1 MAQSATRSIE
11 TDVSPDAIMALLVDP
26 TLLPSWAP
34 AFAGSVAD
42 AGQGRWRVRK
52 GERDFSIEV
61 AVNQQSRTVD
71 YLREVA
77 PGRKG
82 GAYLRVLPLPS
93 GGSAITMTAP
103 IPAVESRES
112 VVALLDQELEAL
124 TRLSTS
130 KL

>member
-1 MAQSATRSIE
+1 
-11 TDVSPDAIMALLVDP
+11 
-26 TLLPSWAP
+26 
-34 AFAGSVAD
+34 
-42 AGQGRWRVRK
+42 VRK